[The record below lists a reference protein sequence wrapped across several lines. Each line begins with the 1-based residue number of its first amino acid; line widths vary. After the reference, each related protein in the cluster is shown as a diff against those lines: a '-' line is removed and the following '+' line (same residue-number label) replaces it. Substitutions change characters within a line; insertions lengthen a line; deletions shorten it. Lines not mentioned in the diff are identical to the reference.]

1 MVPLSPPTKQRLVAL
16 FRPSEQ
22 GPATVLLEERCGSH
36 LPFIEAA
43 TPERLERVR
52 FAVLKLSQGDLE
64 QMREYVHLAE
74 TDWRDLLVDA
84 GFADDPEA
92 HLRWW
97 PASPS
102 AS

>member
-1 MVPLSPPTKQRLVAL
+1 MPLSPPTKQRLAAL

-22 GPATVLLEERCGSH
+22 EPAAVLLVERCGSN
-36 LPFIEAA
+36 LPFFEAA

-64 QMREYVHLAE
+64 HMREYVQLAE

-97 PASPS
+97 PAAPK

>member
-1 MVPLSPPTKQRLVAL
+1 MVALSPATQQRLAAL

-22 GPATVLLEERCGSH
+22 EPAAALLVERCGSN
-36 LPFIEAA
+36 LPFFAA
-43 TPERLERVR
+43 GTPEGLERVR
-52 FAVLKLSQGDLE
+52 FAVLKLSQGDLD
-64 QMREYVHLAE
+64 QLREFARLAE

-97 PASPS
+97 PPAPKAS
-102 AS
+102 